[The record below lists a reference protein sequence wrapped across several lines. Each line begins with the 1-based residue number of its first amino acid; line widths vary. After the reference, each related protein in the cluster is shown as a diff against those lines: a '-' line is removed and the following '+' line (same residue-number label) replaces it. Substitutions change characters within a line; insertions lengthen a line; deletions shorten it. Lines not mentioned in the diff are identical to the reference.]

1 MKYIKQFTLILTIS
15 FIGELLKEILPFPIP
30 ASIYGMVLLF
40 LCLETGIIRLP
51 SVEETAKYLIEIMP
65 LMFIPAG
72 VGLLES
78 WGILYPILAKTATI
92 IIISTI
98 IVMAVSGK
106 VTQGVIRCCGHKK
119 TLEADKNE

>member
-1 MKYIKQFTLILTIS
+1 MKYLKQFTLILAIS
-15 FIGELLKEILPFPIP
+15 FIGELLKEILPLPVP

-40 LCLETGIIRLP
+40 LCLETGIIRLS
-51 SVEETAKYLIEIMP
+51 SVKETAKYLIEIMP

-78 WGILYPILAKTATI
+78 WGVLYPILVKTAII

-98 IVMAVSGK
+98 VVMAVSGK
-106 VTQGVIRCCGHKK
+106 VTQGVIRHCGQKK
-119 TLEADKNE
+119 TLEAEKNE

>member
-15 FIGELLKEILPFPIP
+15 FIGELLKEIVPFPIP

-51 SVEETAKYLIEIMP
+51 SVEETAKYLIEIR
-65 LMFIPAG
+65 
-72 VGLLES
+72 LLES
-78 WGILYPILAKTATI
+78 WGILYPILAKTAII

-106 VTQGVIRCCGHKK
+106 VTQGVIRCYGHKK
-119 TLEADKNE
+119 TLEADNNE

>member
-1 MKYIKQFTLILTIS
+1 MKYLKQFTLILVIS
-15 FIGELLKEILPFPIP
+15 FAGELLKELLPFPIP

-40 LCLETGIIRLP
+40 LCLETGLIHLS

-78 WGILYPILAKTATI
+78 WGVLYPVLWKIAVI
-92 IIISTI
+92 IVVSTI
-98 IVMAVSGK
+98 IVMVVSGR
-106 VTQGVIRCCGHKK
+106 VTQSFLRCSRKQ
-119 TLEADKNE
+119 KN